1 MEAAAA
7 ALSAYLP
14 GTCSANLQILGLDEA
29 TAALDAESEALVQ
42 QALERMMVGR
52 TSIVVAH
59 RLSTIIRADS
69 IAGEATTKTHVE
81 HGAKAGTITSTDCAV
96 HLYCT
101 QISSAV
107 HT

>member
-1 MEAAAA
+1 MH
-7 ALSAYLP
+7 
-14 GTCSANLQILGLDEA
+14 LQILGLDEA

-69 IAGEATTKTHVE
+69 IAGEALLKTHHE
-81 HGAKAGTITSTDCAV
+81 HSAKADSRHQRRQRCPSC
-96 HLYCT
+96 CT
-101 QISSAV
+101 QNSFAV
-107 HT
+107 RTWRRLQLVPHAAEGC